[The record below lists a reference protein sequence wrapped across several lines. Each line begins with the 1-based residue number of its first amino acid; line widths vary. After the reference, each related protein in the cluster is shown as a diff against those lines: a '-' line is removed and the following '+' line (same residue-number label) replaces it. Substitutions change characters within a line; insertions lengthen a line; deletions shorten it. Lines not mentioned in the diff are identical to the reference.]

1 VRRNNHIITAIV
13 RNLFVTGLL
22 ILSACNSKKE
32 IKDPL
37 FRSLN
42 SKSTGIGF
50 RNDLVYTKEFNL
62 FKYMY
67 FYNGSGLGAG
77 DFNKDGKTDL
87 FFGSNQGQNK
97 LYLNQG
103 DLKFSDKTT
112 EAAIPD
118 DGGWT
123 TGISVVDINN
133 DGWPDIYVCRVGNF
147 ETLKGKNQ
155 LLVNKGNNK
164 EGVPVFADEAA
175 AYGLDFSG
183 FSTQSAFFDY
193 DLDGDLDMFLMNHS
207 VHQNGTFKPRAEF
220 MNTFHPLSG
229 DRFYRN
235 DNGKYTDITRE
246 VGIQSSAIGYGL
258 GIVISDLNLDG
269 YPDIYIGNDFHE
281 NDYLYIN
288 QGNGT
293 FKDEGR

>member
-1 VRRNNHIITAIV
+1 MKTIPHIGYSLL
-13 RNLFVTGLL
+13 RNLFATGLL
-22 ILSACNSKKE
+22 FLAACSSKKE

-37 FRSLN
+37 FRSLD
-42 SKSTGIGF
+42 SKSTGISF

-103 DLKFSDKTT
+103 HLKFSDKTT

-147 ETLKGKNQ
+147 ETLKGKNL

-164 EGVPVFADEAA
+164 DGVPVFADEAA

-183 FSTQSAFFDY
+183 FSTQSAF
-193 DLDGDLDMFLMNHS
+193 L
-207 VHQNGTFKPRAEF
+207 
-220 MNTFHPLSG
+220 
-229 DRFYRN
+229 
-235 DNGKYTDITRE
+235 ITTWM
-246 VGIQSSAIGYGL
+246 GILICS
-258 GIVISDLNLDG
+258 
-269 YPDIYIGNDFHE
+269 
-281 NDYLYIN
+281 
-288 QGNGT
+288 
-293 FKDEGR
+293 